1 MSKLE
6 MADLE
11 TLQAALQQVQ
21 LQLVNV
27 MTVATD
33 AKAEAADAKAQATDA
48 KAQAANAKA
57 QAARAETEAE
67 AAKRLLPLSKALF
80 QRTFRYS
87 DSNLGSARS
96 TDFKTN
102 LLKADS
108 RDADA
113 TRARC
118 YALNELPRHL
128 VVAAH
133 VFKHEWSTLAKACL
147 DIDDVDDIRNGLLL
161 YRPLEWAFDTGRL
174 MFVAESGAFVLR
186 LLDPAIREVSLHAK
200 AAQLWRKHAEQQ
212 AEVLNTLT

>member
-1 MSKLE
+1 M
-6 MADLE
+6 
-11 TLQAALQQVQ
+11 
-21 LQLVNV
+21 
-27 MTVATD
+27 
-33 AKAEAADAKAQATDA
+33 
-48 KAQAANAKA
+48 
-57 QAARAETEAE
+57 
-67 AAKRLLPLSKALF
+67 
-80 QRTFRYS
+80 
-87 DSNLGSARS
+87 
-96 TDFKTN
+96 
-102 LLKADS
+102 LKADS